1 VNGSSRTRA
10 HLVDSSE
17 APIGRVCATAG
28 PTPRPFQHDGI
39 TTSAL
44 ATALNCAV
52 STLTALGSK
61 EAENGLSVPDLY
73 GGATDDRDIGSRD
86 RGRRGSPQTLRK
98 SHRRQLSRR

>member
-1 VNGSSRTRA
+1 MSARRRG
-10 HLVDSSE
+10 
-17 APIGRVCATAG
+17 GRR
-28 PTPRPFQHDGI
+28 RPLQHDGI

-73 GGATDDRDIGSRD
+73 AAQQTIAMLDRETGETRVATDAE
-86 RGRRGSPQTLRK
+86 K
-98 SHRRQLSRR
+98 VA